1 MEKKSHCFN
10 KLMSEQG
17 LVDKFFTTFKN
28 VVKTYG
34 IFYHLSENWRETDRK
49 SPATKEDN
57 EFLQLS
63 IFTVMEL
70 IEGDSTSMS
79 CCNIS
84 VLTHSLKVAHC
95 TIYVGESP
103 SSIVP
108 RQRFSRQFV

>member
-79 CCNIS
+79 RCNIS
-84 VLTHSLKVAHC
+84 VLTHS
-95 TIYVGESP
+95 
-103 SSIVP
+103 
-108 RQRFSRQFV
+108 